1 MHHVNKYINHAI
13 LIEAIKMS
21 VIKLNPKLLV
31 KNPIMFVVEIG
42 MLLMMILICLPD
54 IFGQSQ
60 LSRGYLITIFII
72 LLLTILFANFS
83 EAIAEGR
90 GKAQADSLRE
100 AQSNLT
106 ARVIDSNGLFK
117 IVNASELK
125 KGQHIRVENGE
136 TIPADG
142 VVINGLATVDES
154 AITGESAPVIKESG
168 GDFSGVIGGT
178 VVTSDWLEIRV
189 ESEIGTSFLD
199 KMIALVEGAERTKTP
214 NEIALFTLLTTLT
227 IIFLVVIA
235 TLYPIA
241 AHLHVILP
249 IALLIALTVCLIPTT
264 IGGLLS
270 AIGIAGMDRVTQF
283 NVLAKSGRAV
293 EVCGDVDV
301 MILDKT
307 GTITY
312 GNRIASAFLP
322 VNEHL
327 KTKLIKAAYM
337 SSLYDDTPE
346 GKSIVTLAKDMHRG
360 NLPEQIEG
368 TYNPFT
374 AETRMSG
381 IETNGVSIF
390 KGAPDSMIKLIKQQQ
405 GIIPSNIEIL
415 CSDVSSKGGTPLIVI
430 EENVMLGVIYLK
442 DMIKDGLVERFAEL
456 REMGIET
463 VMCTGDNALT
473 AATIAKEAGVD
484 RFIAECKPEDKIKVI
499 KGEQEKGH
507 IVAMTG
513 DGTNDA
519 PALAQANI
527 GLAMNSG
534 TISAKEAAN
543 LIDLDSN
550 PTKIIEVVKI
560 GKQLLMTRGSL
571 TTFSLANDI
580 AKYFAILP
588 ALMMSTIPEMA
599 RLNLMQL
606 SSPQSA
612 IISALLFNALIIVA
626 LIPVAMKGV
635 KVKSYSIDR
644 VFINNMMT
652 YGLGG
657 IIVPFVGIKV
667 IDLIV
672 QFFV

>member
-1 MHHVNKYINHAI
+1 MNHVNKYINHAI
-13 LIEAIKMS
+13 LIEAFKMS

-142 VVINGLATVDES
+142 VVINGLATVD
-154 AITGESAPVIKESG
+154 ESAPVIKESG

-368 TYNPFT
+368 TYKPFT